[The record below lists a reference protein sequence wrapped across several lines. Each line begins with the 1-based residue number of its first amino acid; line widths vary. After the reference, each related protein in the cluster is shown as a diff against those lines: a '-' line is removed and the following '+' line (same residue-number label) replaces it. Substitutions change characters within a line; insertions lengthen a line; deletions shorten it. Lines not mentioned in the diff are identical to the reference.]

1 MNKHNKKKR
10 KGFNASSM
18 RCPYSGGT
26 VVYRSADGIYHD
38 NSKGMMLY
46 VCSNYRRTKKRVRH
60 VSM

>member
-1 MNKHNKKKR
+1 MNKHNKK

-18 RCPYSGGT
+18 RCTYCGGT
-26 VVYRSADGIYHD
+26 VVYRSADGFYYD

-60 VSM
+60 VST